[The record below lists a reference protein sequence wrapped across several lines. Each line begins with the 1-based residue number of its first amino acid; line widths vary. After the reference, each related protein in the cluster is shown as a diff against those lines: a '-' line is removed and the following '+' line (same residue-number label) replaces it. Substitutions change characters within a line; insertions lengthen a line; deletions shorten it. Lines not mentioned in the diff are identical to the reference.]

1 MFKKVSNIDLL
12 NNIKKLENKMDI
24 LNTNLDSQ
32 SLQGCCNCKTK
43 EVLVYKELRD
53 YLESKFTDLV
63 DKLTD
68 NLTIKIETKNKA
80 NEIEK
85 TELVTNIHDTFD
97 KYKLDIMDNL
107 QTIIKN
113 LNSTL
118 PITNPSV
125 SLPVIEQLK
134 DEIIKYKTDTEKD
147 VCKILTLFE
156 NVNRS
161 IDDKLGNLNN
171 VIQTIGENTNGKF
184 DVIDVKLNSIYF
196 ENEIIKHQFLLE
208 EQIRQSIE
216 EINNINN
223 SINDAIKK
231 LDQLILNPM
240 KN

>member
-1 MFKKVSNIDLL
+1 MFKKVSNIELM
-12 NNIKKLENKMDI
+12 NNIKKLENKLDI

-43 EVLVYKELRD
+43 EILVYKELRD
-53 YLESKFTDLV
+53 YLELKFTDLV
-63 DKLTD
+63 DNLTDKLIDQLTDKLTD
-68 NLTIKIETKNKA
+68 KLTIKLETKNKA

-97 KYKLDIMDNL
+97 KYKLDIMNNL
-107 QTIIKN
+107 QTIITN
-113 LNSTL
+113 LNFTL
-118 PITNPSV
+118 PV
-125 SLPVIEQLK
+125 PVIEQLK

-171 VIQTIGENTNGKF
+171 IIQTIGEKF

-216 EINNINN
+216 EISNIKN

-231 LDQLILNPM
+231 LP
-240 KN
+240 

>member
-1 MFKKVSNIDLL
+1 MFKKVSNIDLM
-12 NNIKKLENKMDI
+12 NNIKKLENKLDI

-32 SLQGCCNCKTK
+32 SLQGCCDCKTK

-53 YLESKFTDLV
+53 YLESKFTNLV

-68 NLTIKIETKNKA
+68 NLTIKLDEKNKA

-85 TELVTNIHDTFD
+85 KELATNIHDTFD
-97 KYKLDIMDNL
+97 KYKLDIMNNL
-107 QTIIKN
+107 QTIITN
-113 LNSTL
+113 LNLSL
-118 PITNPSV
+118 SEKSNNVINSIPI
-125 SLPVIEQLK
+125 IEQLK
-134 DEIIKYKTDTEKD
+134 NEIIKYKTDTEKD
-147 VCKILTLFE
+147 VCKILTLFQ
-156 NVNRS
+156 NVNQS

-216 EINNINN
+216 EIGNINN

-231 LDQLILNPM
+231 LNL
-240 KN
+240 

>member
-1 MFKKVSNIDLL
+1 MFKKVSNIDLM
-12 NNIKKLENKMDI
+12 NNIKKLENKLDI

-32 SLQGCCNCKTK
+32 SLQGCCKTK

-68 NLTIKIETKNKA
+68 NLTIKLDEKNKA

-85 TELVTNIHDTFD
+85 NELVTNIHDTFD
-97 KYKLDIMDNL
+97 KYKLDIMNNL
-107 QTIIKN
+107 QTIITSN
-113 LNSTL
+113 NVINS
-118 PITNPSV
+118 I
-125 SLPVIEQLK
+125 PVIEQLK
-134 DEIIKYKTDTEKD
+134 NEIIKYKTDTEKD
-147 VCKILTLFE
+147 VCKILTLFQ

-216 EINNINN
+216 EISNINN

-231 LDQLILNPM
+231 LDQLVL
-240 KN
+240 

>member
-1 MFKKVSNIDLL
+1 MFKKVSNIELM
-12 NNIKKLENKMDI
+12 NNIKKLENKLDI

-43 EVLVYKELRD
+43 EILVYKELRD
-53 YLESKFTDLV
+53 YLELKFTDLV
-63 DKLTD
+63 DNLTD
-68 NLTIKIETKNKA
+68 KLIDQLTDKLTIKLETKNKA

-85 TELVTNIHDTFD
+85 TDLVTNIHDTFD
-97 KYKLDIMDNL
+97 KYKLDIMNNL
-107 QTIIKN
+107 QTIITN
-113 LNSTL
+113 LNFTL
-118 PITNPSV
+118 PV
-125 SLPVIEQLK
+125 PVIEQLK

-171 VIQTIGENTNGKF
+171 IIQTIGENTNGKF

-216 EINNINN
+216 EISNIKN

-231 LDQLILNPM
+231 LP
-240 KN
+240 

>member
-1 MFKKVSNIDLL
+1 MFKKVSNIDLM
-12 NNIKKLENKMDI
+12 NNIKKLENKLDI

-63 DKLTD
+63 D
-68 NLTIKIETKNKA
+68 NLTIKLDEKNKA

-85 TELVTNIHDTFD
+85 KELVTNIHDTFD
-97 KYKLDIMDNL
+97 KYKLDIMNNL
-107 QTIIKN
+107 QTIITN
-113 LNSTL
+113 LNL
-118 PITNPSV
+118 
-125 SLPVIEQLK
+125 SLSEKSINSINSINSIPVIEQLK
-134 DEIIKYKTDTEKD
+134 NEIIKYKTDTEKD
-147 VCKILTLFE
+147 VCKILTLFQ
-156 NVNRS
+156 NVNQS

-216 EINNINN
+216 EISNINN

-231 LDQLILNPM
+231 LDQLVL
-240 KN
+240 

>member
-1 MFKKVSNIDLL
+1 MFKKVSNIELM
-12 NNIKKLENKMDI
+12 NNIKKLENKLDI

-43 EVLVYKELRD
+43 EILVYKELRD
-53 YLESKFTDLV
+53 YLELKFTDLV
-63 DKLTD
+63 DNLTDKLTD
-68 NLTIKIETKNKA
+68 NLTDNLTIKLETKNKA

-85 TELVTNIHDTFD
+85 TDLVTNIHDTFD
-97 KYKLDIMDNL
+97 KYKLDIMNNL
-107 QTIIKN
+107 QTIITN
-113 LNSTL
+113 LNFTL
-118 PITNPSV
+118 PV
-125 SLPVIEQLK
+125 PVIEQLK

-171 VIQTIGENTNGKF
+171 IIQTIGENTNGKF

-216 EINNINN
+216 EISNIKN

-231 LDQLILNPM
+231 LP
-240 KN
+240 

>member
-68 NLTIKIETKNKA
+68 NLTIKLETKNKA

-85 TELVTNIHDTFD
+85 TELVTNIYNTFD

-107 QTIIKN
+107 QTIITN

-118 PITNPSV
+118 PITT
-125 SLPVIEQLK
+125 LPVIEQLK
-134 DEIIKYKTDTEKD
+134 DEIIKYITDTEKD

-161 IDDKLGNLNN
+161 IDDKLGYLNN

-184 DVIDVKLNSIYF
+184 DVIDIKLNSIYF

-216 EINNINN
+216 EISNINN
-223 SINDAIKK
+223 SINDAIKT
-231 LDQLILNPM
+231 LDQLI
-240 KN
+240 